1 MPNFLTNVLI
11 WAYGAY
17 KRAFSIRDYTGSR
30 VFLEYYV
37 DPERKY
43 EICDKFWAG
52 EEKYWEDEH
61 EFYIDVTRTNFRD
74 TEIPQNVTKT
84 VCRVH
89 YWYNDQV
96 YKHCTYD
103 LDFQWPP
110 PPPPSGGMQFTLP
123 IVRAVLVDEDD
134 KPKRDVTKKIKSY
147 AGPRGDF
154 HGESVRLA
162 DLLYYDEDTLE
173 KEYPKLQ
180 ITNALGVKTT
190 VSTVD
195 GYTTDLVAK

>member
-1 MPNFLTNVLI
+1 MSNFLTNVII

-17 KRAFSIRDYTGSR
+17 KRVFGIRNYDVSR
-30 VFLEYYV
+30 IFLEYYI
-37 DPERKY
+37 DPRRKY

-52 EEKYWEDEH
+52 EEKYWEEEC
-61 EFYIDVTRTNFRD
+61 EFYIDVTRSAFRE
-74 TEIPQNVTKT
+74 TEIPQNISKT

-89 YWYNDQV
+89 YWYNDQM

-110 PPPPSGGMQFTLP
+110 APTAGVHFSIP
-123 IVRAVLVDEDD
+123 ITSAVLVDEDD
-134 KPKRDVTKKIKSY
+134 KPVRDVTKKIKRY

-154 HGESVRLA
+154 HGESVRIA
-162 DLLYYDEDTLE
+162 DLLYYDLDTL
-173 KEYPKLQ
+173 KREYPKLQ
-180 ITNALGVKTT
+180 ITNAFGAKTT

-195 GYTTDLVAK
+195 GYTMDLVAK